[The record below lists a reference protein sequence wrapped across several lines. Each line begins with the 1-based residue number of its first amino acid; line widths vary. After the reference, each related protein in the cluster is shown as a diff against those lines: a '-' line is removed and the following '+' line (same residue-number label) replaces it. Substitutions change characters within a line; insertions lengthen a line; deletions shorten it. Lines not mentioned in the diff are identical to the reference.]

1 MYQTFRYQSSGVKTW
16 IYINAFENTLNA
28 KMEGSERVF
37 KTIKNIPKIY
47 DDCKKVGYDF
57 EFLGHLA

>member
-1 MYQTFRYQSSGVKTW
+1 ML
-16 IYINAFENTLNA
+16 FENTLNA

-47 DDCKKVGYDF
+47 NDCKKVGYDF